1 MADARTRRRRLRRRV
16 EQRLPE
22 RPLPPRA
29 ELMEHAAEASRAGIR
44 SRRERLV
51 ETARPI
57 LHTSVAA
64 AGAWFAATEL
74 VGHARP
80 FFAPTAAVVTLGL
93 TVGQRRRRAVEIGL
107 GVALG
112 VFVGDLLVSG
122 IGTGT
127 WQIALVTGLAMVAAT
142 ALGGG
147 PLVASQAAI
156 SAVLVSTIQVPTG
169 GGFHFSRFVDAAVGS
184 GVALLVGSLFFP
196 VDPISLVRA
205 SAEPLLQRLAAA
217 LEQIAEA
224 LETRDLGAAERALV
238 ATSSLEPEHDSLESA
253 LAAGLDTAR
262 LAPVRR
268 TARGRLERY
277 SLVAHEIGLAP
288 ANVRVLARGAARAI
302 TLEDSTPEELPTGL
316 RKLAGA
322 FRSLEQYLEGD
333 QPDAVREHA
342 LEAARLAN
350 AVLQETANLSA
361 LHLVGQLRLIAVDVL
376 RATGL
381 TREDALEA
389 VRGS

>member
-1 MADARTRRRRLRRRV
+1 M
-16 EQRLPE
+16 
-22 RPLPPRA
+22 
-29 ELMEHAAEASRAGIR
+29 
-44 SRRERLV
+44 
-51 ETARPI
+51 
-57 LHTSVAA
+57 
-64 AGAWFAATEL
+64 
-74 VGHARP
+74 GHPRP

-93 TVGQRRRRAVEIGL
+93 TVGQRRRRAVEIGV

-112 VFVGDLLVSG
+112 VFVGDLLVAGG

-127 WQIALVTGLAMVAAT
+127 WQIALVTGLAMIAST
-142 ALGGG
+142 ALGGR

-156 SAVLVSTIQVPTG
+156 SAVLVCTIQVPT
-169 GGFHFSRFVDAAVGS
+169 GGFHFSRFVDAAVGTS
-184 GVALLVGSLFFP
+184 VALLVGSLFFP

-205 SAEPLLQRLAAA
+205 SADPLLQRLAAA
-217 LEQIAEA
+217 LEQIADA
-224 LETRDLGAAERALV
+224 LEARDLGAAERALV
-238 ATSSLEPEHDSLESA
+238 GTSSLEPEHDSLEHA

-288 ANVRVLARGAARAI
+288 ANVRVLARGASRAI
-302 TLEDSTPEELPTGL
+302 TLDDSTPEELPTAL
-316 RKLAGA
+316 RELANA
-322 FRSLEQYLEGD
+322 FRALEQYLEGD

-342 LEAARLAN
+342 LRTAGLAN

-376 RATGL
+376 RAPASPARTHSRPCGPPE
-381 TREDALEA
+381 RAQA
-389 VRGS
+389 SRRKSGSPRISATSIWAFWSRPE

>member
-1 MADARTRRRRLRRRV
+1 MADARTRRLRRRV
-16 EQRLPE
+16 SERLPD

-51 ETARPI
+51 KTARPI

-64 AGAWFAATEL
+64 AGSWFAATEL
-74 VGHARP
+74 VGHQRP

-93 TVGQRRRRAVEIGL
+93 TVGQQRRRAVEIGL

-156 SAVLVSTIQVPTG
+156 SAVLVCTIQTPSH
-169 GGFHFSRFVDAAVGS
+169 GFSFTRFVDAAVGS

-196 VDPISLVRA
+196 VDPISLARA
-205 SAEPLLQRLAAA
+205 SAEPLLQRVAAA
-217 LEQIAEA
+217 LEQIADA
-224 LETRDLGAAERALV
+224 LEARDLGAAERALV
-238 ATSSLEPEHDSLESA
+238 ATSALEPEHEALDTA

-288 ANVRVLARGAARAI
+288 ANVRVLARGATRAI

-316 RKLAGA
+316 RELAGA
-322 FRSLEQYLEGD
+322 FRALETYLEGD
-333 QPDAVREHA
+333 PPDAVREHA
-342 LEAARLAN
+342 LRAAALAN
-350 AVLQETANLSA
+350 AVLHETANLSA
-361 LHLVGQLRLIAVDVL
+361 LHLVGQVRLIAVDVL
-376 RATGL
+376 RATAL
-381 TREDALEA
+381 TREEALEA
-389 VRGS
+389 VRAA

>member
-1 MADARTRRRRLRRRV
+1 
-16 EQRLPE
+16 
-22 RPLPPRA
+22 
-29 ELMEHAAEASRAGIR
+29 
-44 SRRERLV
+44 
-51 ETARPI
+51 
-57 LHTSVAA
+57 
-64 AGAWFAATEL
+64 
-74 VGHARP
+74 VGHQRP

-122 IGTGT
+122 IGSGT
-127 WQIALVTGLAMVAAT
+127 WQIALVTGLAMVVAT

-156 SAVLVSTIQVPTG
+156 SAVLVCTIQVPSH
-169 GGFHFSRFVDAAVGS
+169 GFHFSRFVDAAVGS

-217 LEQIAEA
+217 LEQIADA
-224 LETRDLGAAERALV
+224 LEARDLGAAERALV
-238 ATSSLEPEHDSLESA
+238 ATSAIEPEHDSLESA

-268 TARGRLERY
+268 TARGRLQRY

-288 ANVRVLARGAARAI
+288 ANVRVLARHARHHARGLHARGAAHRTARAGKCVPC
-302 TLEDSTPEELPTGL
+302 TRALPRGRPARRRARTRASGSRPGERGAQGDLEPVGAPPGGPAAADRRGHAARDRPHPPGGAGS
-316 RKLAGA
+316 RAGA
-322 FRSLEQYLEGD
+322 
-333 QPDAVREHA
+333 
-342 LEAARLAN
+342 
-350 AVLQETANLSA
+350 
-361 LHLVGQLRLIAVDVL
+361 
-376 RATGL
+376 
-381 TREDALEA
+381 
-389 VRGS
+389 

>member
-64 AGAWFAATEL
+64 AGSWFAATEL
-74 VGHARP
+74 VGHQRP

-93 TVGQRRRRAVEIGL
+93 TVGQRRRRAVEIGV

-112 VFVGDLLVSG
+112 VFVGDLLVAG

-127 WQIALVTGLAMVAAT
+127 WQIALVTGLAMIVST

-156 SAVLVSTIQVPTG
+156 SAVLVCTIQVPSH
-169 GGFHFSRFVDAAVGS
+169 GFHFSRFVDAAVGA

-217 LEQIAEA
+217 LEQIADA
-224 LETRDLGAAERALV
+224 LEARDLGAAERALV
-238 ATSSLEPEHDSLESA
+238 ATSALEPEHDSLESA

-288 ANVRVLARGAARAI
+288 ANVRVLARGASRAI
-302 TLEDSTPEELPTGL
+302 TLDDSTPEELPTGL
-316 RKLAGA
+316 RELANA

-342 LEAARLAN
+342 LRAAGLAN
-350 AVLQETANLSA
+350 AVLKETSNLSA

-381 TREDALEA
+381 TREEALEA
-389 VRGS
+389 VRAA